1 LDFASQFGV
10 RFPLPGKHVIGELTF
25 RHWSNRGIRL
35 PNYGRDFVKLTVR
48 PNSGLVG
55 VDRTAQITVD
65 GLVDFKGALS
75 ANDAGAPNLP

>member
-10 RFPLPGKHVIGELTF
+10 RLPLPGKHVIGELTF
-25 RHWSNRGIRL
+25 RHWSDCGIRL
-35 PNYGRDFVKLTVR
+35 PNHRRDFVKLTVR

-75 ANDAGAPNLP
+75 ANDAGAPKLP